1 MKIKKIISLCK
12 SNKCISLYDMTT
24 QMLGDGYAAY
34 YLNDCPVFSID
45 SLMTSFDITPTQAEK
60 IVQRYT
66 TEPPEAFLQL
76 VKDEFDGEE
85 RCDPLPISLRIGS
98 YDYIPYKTSA
108 GIEFVE
114 SKFLEPLD
122 VDEFELYYRQTESG
136 AFFAAKAG
144 FFVMAII
151 PISTTQVLT
160 KKTVNY
166 LDELSSMSS
175 IKYENLK

>member
-1 MKIKKIISLCK
+1 
-12 SNKCISLYDMTT
+12 MTT
-24 QMLGDGYAAY
+24 QMLGDGLAAY

-45 SLMTSFDITPTQAEK
+45 SLMTSFDITPTQADK

-66 TEPPEAFLQL
+66 AEPPEAFLKM

-114 SKFLEPLD
+114 SKYLEPLD
-122 VDEFELYYRQTESG
+122 VDEFELYYRQTVAG

-151 PISTTQVLT
+151 PISTTRVLT
-160 KKTVNY
+160 ENTVGY